1 MPSMNRGTYQLK
13 PDDPPSVRNLWER
26 YRDLEEQFPPELSGE
41 ALPYFHDWL
50 LHRVGLVGIEA
61 HDQGHGWEIF
71 ETMNDRP
78 QPAAAPQRGRDH
90 QVWLRRMVTIPAGS
104 RRAITTPAAAV
115 KVSRSPGCQPS
126 VPVMA
131 RSPTRPDSSI
141 RPVPYTTSP
150 GPPGPAAPRPWAG
163 GGPVLPCR
171 APVRPAGHAAG

>member
-90 QVWLRRMVTIPAGS
+90 QVWLGRHGDHPGRVAACDHHARGCSEGQPVSGLPAQ
-104 RRAITTPAAAV
+104 RA
-115 KVSRSPGCQPS
+115 GH
-126 VPVMA
+126 
-131 RSPTRPDSSI
+131 
-141 RPVPYTTSP
+141 
-150 GPPGPAAPRPWAG
+150 
-163 GGPVLPCR
+163 GPVTD
-171 APVRPAGHAAG
+171 AA